1 MLVAGDPVGARAEL
15 PGLVRETCAFAA
27 SRGLRV
33 AALGASP
40 NLVALYRQAGFRSLY
55 LGDEAIVD
63 TRSFSLEGRSIGKV
77 RQSVSRAEA
86 AGYRAALIDHDRLD
100 DGTIEELERVSER
113 WRNGAPERGF
123 SMAMDSLRG
132 THQVGSSI
140 VAATDG
146 DGRIRAFIHFV
157 PAYGRAAMS
166 LSFMRRD
173 RGTPNGLMEF
183 VVVRAIQLLG
193 ERGMVEVSLNFAAFA
208 RWLSAPAGRLE
219 RGLGRAVSLA
229 NPFFQIESLLRFNAK
244 FGPRWEPRY
253 LVYERRCW
261 LPRVGLAALRIEGQL
276 PKALVLNRRWAGV
289 FFAALGGGARTVG
302 GLAPPLVA
310 LAPGRPPLGSSV
322 GRLRRGACRS
332 ATGHGVCASH
342 RPAGR
347 SFAAATGA
355 LLLADAWFDV
365 VTAGGARDRWPAV
378 AFAVLGEIPLA
389 ILCFALARPERGG

>member
-123 SMAMDSLRG
+123 PMAMDSLRG

-146 DGRIRAFIHFV
+146 DGRIGPSSTSSPPTAV
-157 PAYGRAAMS
+157 
-166 LSFMRRD
+166 RRC
-173 RGTPNGLMEF
+173 RC
-183 VVVRAIQLLG
+183 RSCG
-193 ERGMVEVSLNFAAFA
+193 ETA
-208 RWLSAPAGRLE
+208 
-219 RGLGRAVSLA
+219 
-229 NPFFQIESLLRFNAK
+229 
-244 FGPRWEPRY
+244 GPRTVSWSSSSCARSSCWASAAWSRFPSTSPRS
-253 LVYERRCW
+253 
-261 LPRVGLAALRIEGQL
+261 RVGSLR
-276 PKALVLNRRWAGV
+276 PRA
-289 FFAALGGGARTVG
+289 
-302 GLAPPLVA
+302 
-310 LAPGRPPLGSSV
+310 GSSE
-322 GRLRRGACRS
+322 GSAGPCRWRTPSSRSRAC
-332 ATGHGVCASH
+332 CASTRSSDH
-342 RPAGR
+342 DGSLVTSSTNDGAGSR
-347 SFAAATGA
+347 GSAS
-355 LLLADAWFDV
+355 
-365 VTAGGARDRWPAV
+365 
-378 AFAVLGEIPLA
+378 PLYGSKGS
-389 ILCFALARPERGG
+389 CRKPWS

>member
-208 RWLSAPAGRLE
+208 RLALCARGQARARARPGRVAGEPLLPDREPVALQREVRTTMGASLPRLRTTVLAPAGRP
-219 RGLGRAVSLA
+219 RRSTDRRA
-229 NPFFQIESLLRFNAK
+229 
-244 FGPRWEPRY
+244 
-253 LVYERRCW
+253 
-261 LPRVGLAALRIEGQL
+261 AAE
-276 PKALVLNRRWAGV
+276 ALVLNRRWAGV